1 MTANFEEKKR
11 EKRNRDKE
19 NLILLRVD
27 RRIEKK
33 KERKRR
39 VAGEREVLSSWR
51 CSFRHLCSL
60 KVSATRPAMKMCAIF
75 PFFSAF
81 LMDF

>member
-27 RRIEKK
+27 RRIEKRKKRKK
-33 KERKRR
+33 KESR
-39 VAGEREVLSSWR
+39 
-51 CSFRHLCSL
+51 
-60 KVSATRPAMKMCAIF
+60 
-75 PFFSAF
+75 
-81 LMDF
+81 

>member
-27 RRIEKK
+27 RRIEKRKKRKK
-33 KERKRR
+33 KES
-39 VAGEREVLSSWR
+39 G
-51 CSFRHLCSL
+51 
-60 KVSATRPAMKMCAIF
+60 
-75 PFFSAF
+75 
-81 LMDF
+81 

>member
-27 RRIEKK
+27 RRIEKRK
-33 KERKRR
+33 KKEKGESLERKRYFR
-39 VAGEREVLSSWR
+39 AGVVRFVT
-51 CSFRHLCSL
+51 FVH
-60 KVSATRPAMKMCAIF
+60 
-75 PFFSAF
+75 
-81 LMDF
+81 